1 MSRFG
6 WAYVNSEMTGAVA
19 NGPDK
24 SIQFASGSSQKI
36 SGSSNL
42 TFDYTTNTLYLTGTL
57 RADTLI
63 VSASQILKSGS
74 TIFGDSVGDTHQFT
88 GSVYVTG
95 IVSSSTG
102 IQSAGAIT
110 SQSIISS
117 SLGFQ
122 TNATVQAAGNI
133 TSQAIISSSNG
144 FQTNSTVEAAGN
156 VRSTSGDLSSS
167 VGIQTGGFLTVAG
180 ATNLKSGLTVTGST
194 FVQALSSS
202 AQIQA
207 TSFAGNGLNI
217 TGIQATNVDGAG
229 DDWSIQFKDGLT
241 GTLTGSSNLLFSGNI
256 LSASAISA
264 STWYGLPTSSATILG
279 GTNTNIQFNSGS
291 TFSGSN
297 NFTYNYLTNNVSLT
311 GALLMSGTSYISETD
326 YIDFDVSASVPT
338 YKQGRLFSDID
349 TGDLSYYLQYG
360 SQKLQ
365 IGQQT
370 VVKVKNSSGSPIS
383 KGKLV
388 RIAGGVGDN
397 PLIATA
403 SWENDNNSANT
414 LGMLMSTVAHN
425 DFGYV
430 LLNGV
435 LTGINTDPATFTVG
449 QVVYLSS
456 SGDYTATTPIAP
468 KHTVRLGE
476 VIRAHATV
484 GSIFVK
490 IDNGY
495 EIDELHNV
503 YISGTSEGD
512 LLVYDNNNQYWR
524 NTKLLSGSYIV
535 SGSLTNLG
543 LFSSSVGIQTAGAI
557 TSQSIISSSLGFKT
571 NTTVEAA
578 GNITSQGIISSSLGL
593 QTNATVEA
601 VGNIRTTN
609 GDVSSSV
616 GLQTGGFLTVS
627 GSATIRGGLT
637 VTGSSFVQALS
648 SSGLIQASSLQGDGL
663 NVTNIQGQNVN
674 GVGDDWT
681 VQLKDGS
688 TGTLTGSNLL
698 KFDAS
703 AATKTL
709 AVVGN
714 ITAINISASTLIQA
728 GNFAGNGNSITGI
741 QGTNVSGIGLNG
753 SIQYKHTTG
762 VLTASNNLTF
772 DNATTTLFITGTIN
786 TLTASIG
793 VASVSGFTTLGTT
806 YERVLL
812 TSSIPATV
820 TFDTSTRSTMYINN
834 PPANFTLN
842 FTNVSTTDQRV
853 SAYNVVISQSSTP
866 YSASAIQ
873 VNSTASAVKW
883 SNAIVPAGTA
893 NRHDIYG
900 FSLIRSGST
909 WVTLGQLSSFG

>member
-88 GSVYVTG
+88 GSVYVAG

-102 IQSAGAIT
+102 IQTAGAITSNGVVSSSTGIQTAGAIT
-110 SQSIISS
+110 SQSIVSS

-122 TNATVQAAGNI
+122 TNTTVQAAGNI
-133 TSQAIISSSNG
+133 TSQGIISSSNG
-144 FQTNSTVEAAGN
+144 FQTNSTIDAVGN
-156 VRSTSGDLSSS
+156 IRTTTGDLSSS
-167 VGIQTGGFLTVAG
+167 LGIQTAGFLTVAG
-180 ATNLKSGLTVTGST
+180 AGTIKGGLTVTGSS

-202 AQIQA
+202 GQIQA
-207 TSFAGNGLNI
+207 ASFAGNGLNI
-217 TGIQATNVDGAG
+217 TGVQAYNVDGSG
-229 DDWSIQFKDGLT
+229 NDWSIQFKNGLT
-241 GTLTGSSNLLFSGNI
+241 GTLTGSSNLLFSG
-256 LSASAISA
+256 
-264 STWYGLPTSSATILG
+264 ST
-279 GTNTNIQFNSGS
+279 
-291 TFSGSN
+291 
-297 NFTYNYLTNNVSLT
+297 LTLT
-311 GALLMSGTSYISETD
+311 GSILMSGTAYISETD
-326 YIDFDVSASVPT
+326 YIDFDVSASIPS
-338 YKQGRLFSDID
+338 YKNGRVFYDTD
-349 TGDLSYYLQYG
+349 TGDLAYYLTYG
-360 SQKLQ
+360 NQKLQ

-388 RIAGGVGDN
+388 HIIGGVGNN

-403 SWENDNNSANT
+403 SWENDSNSANT

-435 LTGINTDPATFTVG
+435 ITDVNTDPATFTAG
-449 QVVYLSS
+449 QVIYLSS
-456 SGDYTATTPIAP
+456 SGDYTATTPVAP
-468 KHTVRLGE
+468 KHTVRIGE
-476 VIRAHATV
+476 VVRAHAVV
-484 GSIFVK
+484 GSIFIK

-495 EIDELHNV
+495 ELDELHNV
-503 YISGTSEGD
+503 YISGPSEGD
-512 LLVYDNNNQYWR
+512 LLVYDNTNQYWK
-524 NTKLLSGSYIV
+524 NNKVLSGSYVV
-535 SGSLTNLG
+535 SGT
-543 LFSSSVGIQTAGAI
+543 
-557 TSQSIISSSLGFKT
+557 
-571 NTTVEAA
+571 
-578 GNITSQGIISSSLGL
+578 
-593 QTNATVEA
+593 
-601 VGNIRTTN
+601 
-609 GDVSSSV
+609 
-616 GLQTGGFLTVS
+616 LTVS
-627 GSATIRGGLT
+627 GAATIRSGLT

-648 SSGLIQASSLQGDGL
+648 SSGQIQAASLRGDGL
-663 NVTNIQGQNVN
+663 NITGIQGSNVS

-681 VQLKDGS
+681 VQLKNGS
-688 TGTLTGSNLL
+688 TGTLTGSSLL

-709 AVVGN
+709 AVVGD
-714 ITAINISASTLIQA
+714 ITATNISASTLIQA
-728 GNFAGNGNSITGI
+728 GNFAGNGFSITGI
-741 QGTNVSGIGLNG
+741 QGTNVSAIGANG
-753 SIQYKHTTG
+753 SVQYKHTTG

-772 DNATTTLFITGTIN
+772 DNGTNTLFITGTIN
-786 TLTASIG
+786 TSTASIG

-842 FTNVSTTDQRV
+842 FTNVATTDQRV
-853 SAYNVVISQSSTP
+853 SAYNVVISQSGTP
-866 YSASAIQ
+866 YSASSVQ
-873 VNSTASAVKW
+873 VNSTASSVKW
-883 SNAIVPAGTA
+883 SNAVVPAGTA